1 MNIVFVCT
9 SNTCRSPVSEHFAVE
24 YFRRKLNMSREQQEE
39 KGIVIRSAA
48 YVVVGFCCCCTG
60 CVFVPVVQKDRPN
73 VLRWCWCCRLTDVFD
88 PEGSPASQYAVDV
101 MKKYGLDLSSHSS
114 KLLTETMCLEADYVV
129 CVASGLVA
137 KVAEKF
143 PRIKERDG
151 VLSAFTWDVPDP
163 WHMSY
168 GTYMENVAQVEE
180 MTRDFLDKHVTW

>member
-24 YFRRKLNMSREQQEE
+24 YFRRKLSMSREQQEE

-48 YVVVGFCCCCTG
+48 
-60 CVFVPVVQKDRPN
+60 
-73 VLRWCWCCRLTDVFD
+73 LTDVFD
-88 PEGSPASQYAVDV
+88 PEGSPASQHAVDV
-101 MKKYGLDLSSHSS
+101 MKKYGLNLSSHSS

-143 PRIKERDG
+143 PHIKERDG